1 MNTKALTPALAV
13 AGLALWSG
21 AHGMAMQEPAFSRVI
36 IDELEARDADEGTL
50 AVWEASAWYGGD
62 IDKLYLSTEGERLM
76 DQGGHTES
84 FETRLAWSHAFAPF
98 WDWQLGARRDWQPD
112 DPNRDWASV
121 GIQGIAPYRFE
132 TDVNLF
138 IGEDGLTQLRLETEY
153 ELLFTQK
160 LILVPAL
167 EMNLAGKADDALN
180 TGAGLMDLEA
190 GLRLRYEIRREFAPY
205 IGVNWE
211 RRFGD
216 TASRTRDAG
225 GEVEETTLVAG
236 VRIWF

>member
-1 MNTKALTPALAV
+1 MKSRTLNPALAM
-13 AGLALWSG
+13 AGLVLWSG
-21 AHGMAMQEPAFSRVI
+21 AHGMDKHEPAFSRVI
-36 IDELEARDADEGTL
+36 IDQLEARDADPGTV
-50 AVWEASAWYGGD
+50 AAWEASAWYGGD

-76 DQGGHTES
+76 DQGGDTDA

-98 WDWQLGARRDWQPD
+98 WDWQLGARRDWQPGT
-112 DPNRDWASV
+112 PNRDWASV
-121 GIQGIAPYRFE
+121 GVQGIAPYRFE

-153 ELLFTQK
+153 EQLNTQK

-167 EMNLAGKADDALN
+167 EMNLAGKADDELN
-180 TGAGLMDLEA
+180 TGSGLMDVEA
-190 GLRLRYEIRREFAPY
+190 GLRLRYEIRRRFAPY
-205 IGVNWE
+205 VGVNWE

-236 VRIWF
+236 VRVWF

>member
-1 MNTKALTPALAV
+1 MKQAHPITAAAL
-13 AGLALWSG
+13 LALSPLVQ
-21 AHGMAMQEPAFSRVI
+21 AMDKHEPAFSRVI
-36 IDELEARDADEGTL
+36 VDEFETRDADEGTV
-50 AVWEASAWYGGD
+50 AAWEAAAWYGGD
-62 IDKLYLSTEGERLM
+62 LNKLYLSTEGERLM
-76 DQGGHTES
+76 DNGGETEG
-84 FETRLAWSHAFAPF
+84 FETRVAWNRAFAPF

-112 DPNRDWASV
+112 DPNRDWASLGV
-121 GIQGIAPYRFE
+121 QGVAPYRFE

-167 EMNLAGKADDALN
+167 EMNLAGKADDELN
-180 TGAGLMDLEA
+180 TGDGLMNLEA
-190 GLRLRYEIRREFAPY
+190 GLRLRYEVRREFAPY

-211 RRFGD
+211 RQFGD

-236 VRIWF
+236 VRLWF